1 MRKNSLLKG
10 LAGAAALAGASQSYG
25 TIIVRPTPANIA
37 GNNPTNTSSA
47 TVTRN
52 IDVDGNGTND
62 IQVRYRSFTTGGYVI
77 QQSFFF
83 QILARRRRTARSD
96 AQSQFYAY
104 QLGAGDVIPGT
115 YAFGQNA
122 TFLTHL
128 ATDINGTHYGLT
140 GQWELGARGF
150 AGFSFLNASN
160 VLCFGYI
167 ELQTNAWTGAGTIG
181 VQFFGLAYDN
191 SGAPI
196 TAGARPG
203 TEYAGRTRLW
213 RSRIGRGR
221 RIAGARTPDL
231 LNLILK

>member
-1 MRKNSLLKG
+1 MRKNNILTG

-37 GNNPTNTSSA
+37 GNNPATNTSSA
-47 TVTRN
+47 TITRN

-77 QQSFFF
+77 QQSFIFSNSG
-83 QILARRRRTARSD
+83 QTAAYGPVG

-104 QLGAGDVIPGT
+104 QIGGGAVIPGT

-140 GQWELGARGF
+140 GQWDLGNRGF

-160 VLCFGYI
+160 VLCFGYV
-167 ELQTNAWTGAGTIG
+167 ELATNAWTGAGTIG
-181 VQFFGLAYDN
+181 VQFFSLAYDN

-196 TAGARPG
+196 TAGAVPEPSTLAALAFG
-203 TEYAGRTRLW
+203 GAGLAAAVY
-213 RSRIGRGR
+213 R
-221 RIAGARTPDL
+221 RRKNA
-231 LNLILK
+231 

>member
-1 MRKNSLLKG
+1 MRKNNILTG

-37 GNNPTNTSSA
+37 GNDPTTNTSSA
-47 TVTRN
+47 TITRN

-62 IQVRYRSFTTGGYVI
+62 IQVRYRSFNVQGGAYVI
-77 QQSFFF
+77 QQSFIFSNTGT
-83 QILARRRRTARSD
+83 TA
-96 AQSQFYAY
+96 AYGPVGANSQFYAY
-104 QLGAGDVIPGT
+104 QVGAGAAIPGT

-140 GQWELGARGF
+140 GQWDLGNRGF

-181 VQFFGLAYDN
+181 VRFFSLAYDN

-196 TAGARPG
+196 NAGAVPEPSTLAALAFG
-203 TEYAGRTRLW
+203 GAGLAAAVY
-213 RSRIGRGR
+213 R
-221 RIAGARTPDL
+221 RRKNA
-231 LNLILK
+231 